1 MSPSPVNIVD
11 CRTQRGIGAA
21 FRQSRPGPEE
31 GLVDWLIGA
40 LPFEVPP
47 TCRATVFREPRL
59 DSGFPDL
66 VIVVWHPATMQKWAS
81 ARDKLTPADLRLL
94 QYLVSNGPA
103 DEDDLR
109 AVFSGRQLRAALD
122 RLEEAILV
130 RRFRSGWA
138 ARSIQKSF
146 AVRNIIAVEAKV
158 ADWQR
163 AAQQAYLNTWFTPE
177 SYVLLPDAAK
187 GHPLRAA
194 ARKLGIGVVS
204 KAQGLVRRP
213 RTDGALPR
221 SYASWLFNE
230 WAWRASRRRSR

>member
-1 MSPSPVNIVD
+1 MTAPVNIVD
-11 CRTQRGIGAA
+11 CTTQRRIGVA
-21 FRQSRPGPEE
+21 FRRSRPGPEE
-31 GLVDWLIGA
+31 RLVNWLIEA
-40 LPFEVPP
+40 LPFQVPP

-66 VIVVWHPATMQKWAS
+66 VIVVWHPPTMQKWAA
-81 ARDKLTPADLRLL
+81 ARDKLMPADLRLL
-94 QYLVSNGPA
+94 QYLVNNGPA
-103 DEDDLR
+103 DENDLR

-138 ARSIQKSF
+138 ARSVQKSF
-146 AVRNIIAVEAKV
+146 AVRNIIAVEAKIV
-158 ADWQR
+158 DWQA

-177 SYVLLPDAAK
+177 SYVLLPIAAK

-204 KAQGLVRRP
+204 KAQGLVRKP
-213 RTDGALPR
+213 RSNGAQPR

-230 WAWRASRRRSR
+230 WAWRASRRQSK

>member
-1 MSPSPVNIVD
+1 MTAPVNIVD
-11 CRTQRGIGAA
+11 CTTQRRIGVA
-21 FRQSRPGPEE
+21 FRRLRPGPE
-31 GLVDWLIGA
+31 GRLVDWLIDA
-40 LPFEVPP
+40 LPFQVPP

-66 VIVVWHPATMQKWAS
+66 VIVVWHPPTMQKWAA
-81 ARDKLTPADLRLL
+81 ARDKLKSTDLRLL

-103 DEDDLR
+103 DENDLR

-130 RRFRSGWA
+130 RRFQSGWA

-146 AVRNIIAVEAKV
+146 AVRNIIAIEAKM
-158 ADWQR
+158 ADWQA
-163 AAQQAYLNTWFTPE
+163 AAQQAYLNTWFTSE
-177 SYVLLPDAAK
+177 SYVLLPNAAK

-204 KAQGLVRRP
+204 RAQGLIRKP
-213 RTDGALPR
+213 RSNGALPR

-230 WAWRASRRRSR
+230 WAWRASRRQSK